1 MNTFNEKEYIQLC
14 EKYKGKQ
21 QIKDITLKIENEQ
34 YFNYFKNAIKRD
46 RRGEVVF
53 CVIKDK
59 KIITIK
65 SEEYPEGVFR
75 IPTGGIDYNEDIVQ
89 ALVREVKE
97 ELGIDVKIISFKGV
111 IKWNMYHKKQ
121 QVKFYS
127 YLFILEYING
137 NLLIDAL
144 ENEVSEVKL
153 CTIKELNYVSQYLL
167 TLVSFWSDWGNF
179 RHETTNF
186 VYLSLKEKN
195 NSNKL

>member
-21 QIKDITLKIENEQ
+21 QIKEVTLKIANER
-34 YFNYFKNAIKRD
+34 YFNYFKNATKRD

-53 CVIKDK
+53 CVIKNK

-65 SEEYPEGVFR
+65 SEEYPKGVFR
-75 IPTGGIDYNEDIVQ
+75 IPTGGIDYNEDIVK
-89 ALVREVKE
+89 ALFREVKE

-111 IKWNMYHKKQ
+111 IKWTMYHKKQ
-121 QVKFYS
+121 QVNFYS

-144 ENEVSEVKL
+144 EDEVSEVKL

-167 TLVSFWSDWGNF
+167 TLVSFWNDWGRF

-186 VYLSLKEKN
+186 VYLALNEQLKEE
-195 NSNKL
+195 